1 MDEGNS
7 REDGTTLLE
16 LMVTLAI
23 SVLLFAITTTL
34 WTPVTER
41 VQASSVQTNLQR
53 AFTLARTTA
62 VHRRTIVTLCPT
74 RQDGTCTSDWQ
85 LPVTVFLDTENLKK
99 IKSDRQVIKRL
110 TLHDAGRIIP
120 SKSGSSQRRY
130 FQFNPDGTSKGSIG
144 NLTWCPESRTPERA
158 NHVRI
163 NFGGR
168 LIWSRDRNG
177 DGIVENAS
185 GNNIHCP

>member
-1 MDEGNS
+1 MDIYKFKEEGA
-7 REDGTTLLE
+7 TLLE
-16 LMVTLAI
+16 LIVTLMI
-23 SVLLFAITTTL
+23 SAMLFTVTTIL

-62 VHRRTIVTLCPT
+62 VHRRTAVTLCPI
-74 RQDGTCTSDWQ
+74 QPDGACTNDWQ
-85 LPVTVFLDTENLKK
+85 QPVAIFLDPDNIRELQDELQI
-99 IKSDRQVIKRL
+99 IKQL
-110 TLHDAGRIIP
+110 TLHDSGQIIP
-120 SKSGSSQRRY
+120 SNSGSGPRRY
-130 FQFNPDGTSKGSIG
+130 FQFNPDGSSKGSIG
-144 NLTWCPESRTPERA
+144 NLTWCPASRSAERA

-168 LIWSRDRNG
+168 LIWSQDRNG

-185 GNNIHCP
+185 GENIRCP